1 MVFNKLFGGGG
12 GTPKYLKKAGK
23 RIMDTAFSEYDK
35 AGFRPYDDEPPIAAM
50 NNVLSTAIN
59 RAGQPMAGQDAFDAA
74 LAQGLS
80 TGQFMPTPVEQYNSR
95 PTTVAAA
102 PTMTAAA
109 VQSDPI
115 TARDV
120 NAGTI
125 LQTDIDAYMNPYLRT
140 VIDATMTDLNRD
152 RARQRV
158 ADRAMG
164 AGAGAFT
171 NDPRMQV
178 YNAETTDAYDRN
190 TFRALAD
197 LYSGGYD
204 RATALAT
211 QDLDRGYNAAVSN
224 ADRSM
229 VADKYNLDTATQNAA
244 WLQDAATRNQ
254 DAAMTANITQAE
266 LDAARAS
273 DDAMLYGDISKLNTM
288 AELEANSQGINN
300 IKALGALGSSMATA
314 KSNADQIALAAGAAQ
329 QEYDQ
334 LLPSFEYGEFIR
346 EVDNPYKRMGLLTSG
361 ISSIGGQRNAS
372 SDGLF
377 NTAGNFMTGLANL
390 KKAMG

>member
-1 MVFNKLFGGGG
+1 MPL
-12 GTPKYLKKAGK
+12 
-23 RIMDTAFSEYDK
+23 R
-35 AGFRPYDDEPPIAAM
+35 
-50 NNVLSTAIN
+50 AIK
-59 RAGQPMAGQDAFDAA
+59 
-74 LAQGLS
+74 
-80 TGQFMPTPVEQYNSR
+80 MP
-95 PTTVAAA
+95 
-102 PTMTAAA
+102 
-109 VQSDPI
+109 
-115 TARDV
+115 
-120 NAGTI
+120 
-125 LQTDIDAYMNPYLRT
+125 
-140 VIDATMTDLNRD
+140 
-152 RARQRV
+152 
-158 ADRAMG
+158 
-164 AGAGAFT
+164 
-171 NDPRMQV
+171 
-178 YNAETTDAYDRN
+178 
-190 TFRALAD
+190 
-197 LYSGGYD
+197 
-204 RATALAT
+204 
-211 QDLDRGYNAAVSN
+211 
-224 ADRSM
+224 
-229 VADKYNLDTATQNAA
+229 
-244 WLQDAATRNQ
+244 
-254 DAAMTANITQAE
+254 MTANITQAE

>member
-171 NDPRMQV
+171 NNPRMQV

-254 DAAMTANITQAE
+254 DANDCQ
-266 LDAARAS
+266 
-273 DDAMLYGDISKLNTM
+273 YH
-288 AELEANSQGINN
+288 
-300 IKALGALGSSMATA
+300 
-314 KSNADQIALAAGAAQ
+314 
-329 QEYDQ
+329 
-334 LLPSFEYGEFIR
+334 
-346 EVDNPYKRMGLLTSG
+346 
-361 ISSIGGQRNAS
+361 
-372 SDGLF
+372 
-377 NTAGNFMTGLANL
+377 TG
-390 KKAMG
+390 